1 MSPALITVY
10 TILVIVAFAGNSVLT
25 RAALDASSIDAASF
39 SAVRLLS
46 GAVILWLLL
55 WLRRASGPD
64 ARARGSWSAA
74 SMLFIYT
81 LAFSYAYISLPTSTG
96 ALILF
101 AAVQLTMVGV
111 GVWEGN
117 RLSPTEGGGMLLAFG
132 GLLYLIAPALE
143 VPSSLAGVVLMLFA
157 GIAWGLYSLNGR
169 GSSSPLRD
177 TAWNFARCLPFAA
190 LLMIFSW
197 PALKL
202 SSSGLVLAI
211 ASGALTSGL
220 GYAIWYHVLPRL
232 SITTAAVSQL
242 SVPVVAAAGGVLF
255 VGELISLRLSIAS
268 ILVLGG
274 ILLAVAGR
282 QRRQIS
288 RP

>member
-1 MSPALITVY
+1 MSPVLIAVY
-10 TILVIVAFAGNSVLT
+10 TILAIGAFAGNSVLT

-46 GAVILWLLL
+46 GAFILWLLL
-55 WLRRASGPD
+55 WLRRASGPG
-64 ARARGSWSAA
+64 ARARGSWSGA

-111 GVWEGN
+111 GIWQGQ
-117 RLSPTEGGGMLLAFG
+117 RLSSTEGAGMLLAFC
-132 GLLYLIAPALE
+132 GLVYLIAPTLE
-143 VPSSLAGVVLMLFA
+143 IPSSLAGVMLMLVA
-157 GIAWGLYSLNGR
+157 GIAWGFYSLNGR
-169 GSSSPLRD
+169 GSLAPLRD
-177 TAWNFARCLPFAA
+177 TAWNFARCLAFATL
-190 LLMIFSW
+190 LLMVSW
-197 PALKL
+197 PALEL
-202 SSSGLVLAI
+202 SSRGLVLAI

-232 SITTAAVSQL
+232 SISTAAVSQL

-255 VGELISLRLSIAS
+255 VGELITLRLSIAS
-268 ILVLGG
+268 IFVLGG

-282 QRRQIS
+282 QRRQTP